1 MASKSERRDLVAKL
15 EGNRNELLE
24 LARSLTPER
33 ADSRKQ
39 EGDRTP
45 KGMLL
50 HVAEAEHHYVWD
62 WAARARDE
70 DEPDFALPRIGTGG
84 RGVGALFDQSGDW
97 DMPGLTSRMRE
108 VRESTLRFIAET
120 VDTEFERV
128 GRNSPFGD
136 LTVHQF
142 LKSLYRHDRMHIDE
156 MHGRDQ
162 TYIIKTADGGQ
173 L

>member
-1 MASKSERRDLVAKL
+1 MASGAERRDLVAKL
-15 EGNRNELLE
+15 EQSRSELLE

-33 ADSRKQ
+33 AESRKQ

-50 HVAEAEHHYVWD
+50 HVAEAEQHYVWN

-70 DEPDFALPRIGTGG
+70 DEPDFALPRLGTGG
-84 RGVGALFDQSGDW
+84 GVGGLFDEAGDW
-97 DMPGLTSRMRE
+97 DVPGLTSRMRG
-108 VRESTLRFIAET
+108 VRESTLRFIGATTDAEF
-120 VDTEFERV
+120 DRV

-136 LTVHQF
+136 LTVYQF

-156 MHGRDQ
+156 MQGRDQ
-162 TYIIKTADGGQ
+162 TYIIKTADGRQ

>member
-1 MASKSERRDLVAKL
+1 MTSGAERRDLVAKL
-15 EGNRNELLE
+15 EQNRGELLE

-33 ADSRKQ
+33 AESRKQ

-50 HVAEAEHHYVWD
+50 HVAEAEHHYVWN

-70 DEPDFALPRIGTGG
+70 DEPDFALPRVGTGG
-84 RGVGALFDQSGDW
+84 GGVAALFDQANDW
-97 DMPGLTSRMRE
+97 DVDGLTSRMRE
-108 VRESTLRFIAET
+108 VRESTLRFIGGT
-120 VDTEFERV
+120 TDLEFERV

-156 MHGRDQ
+156 MQGRDQ